1 MDDTFS
7 EVRMGPMLPL
17 IKWDFWS
24 CIVYTSRA
32 MMRMRVWTGVM
43 LGKILWTGPSRQMSP
58 QLTTTPAPTISYGK
72 SSYNSIYC
80 PGFCDRRCGICEEG
94 VRKRMGI
101 KKTEGE
107 GKRKNGK
114 GRWEWGR
121 GKKGRGKCRREK

>member
-1 MDDTFS
+1 
-7 EVRMGPMLPL
+7 MLPL
-17 IKWDFWS
+17 SKWVIWS

-80 PGFCDRRCGICEEG
+80 QGFCDGRCGICEEG

-101 KKTEGE
+101 KKKRRRRKKEKRKRETGM
-107 GKRKNGK
+107 GKREKRK
-114 GRWEWGR
+114 
-121 GKKGRGKCRREK
+121 REM